1 MGRCSFKISQ
11 YIPLIAPLVII
22 QLILVVTALLDL
34 KKRPATRGPRWLW
47 VLIILFVNLI
57 GPILYFVV
65 GREDD

>member
-1 MGRCSFKISQ
+1 MDKISQ

-22 QLILVVTALLDL
+22 QLTLVVIALIDL
-34 KKRPATRGPRWLW
+34 NKRPATRGPRWLW

-57 GPILYFVV
+57 GPLLYFVV